1 MKTKRANL
9 YLLYT
14 LTAFSLLNF
23 ACGTANDQ
31 AIVLPVP
38 PPTAQEHQRL
48 QSSSPQRS
56 RPDQASSAPAPLVI
70 EEQAGIPYCE
80 TVLTIPVGEAGVAY
94 RGVDTPG
101 MEITGPNALAILS
114 DSSMVV
120 ADLVGNR
127 LLRYAPK
134 GNLINIIDLYTKEII
149 NIWDL
154 VAFKDELILL
164 EISLDVSPE
173 RHRVNRLTSNG
184 KLLTS
189 YDLPKGYRLQDGLT
203 GISVDCEGQ
212 ILLEI
217 KGGQEFYRL
226 IDSTGTP
233 YLCNGKPYRVE
244 STKLVADD
252 VELETQLTAGFGG
265 LKLLGVLADGSI
277 YVVRED
283 VVAQQPVITVD
294 QTVHYMSADGL
305 QLGVARVPIAEA
317 YYYVMRNLAVG
328 PDGYVYALL
337 PRPDAVHIVRLKLF
351 RSIAPLV
358 PNAVAPLVTR
368 SSARP

>member
-1 MKTKRANL
+1 MKAKRANSL
-9 YLLYT
+9 LLYT
-14 LTAFSLLNF
+14 LIAFSLLNT
-23 ACGTANDQ
+23 ACGTANNQ

-48 QSSSPQRS
+48 QPSSLQRS
-56 RPDQASSAPAPLVI
+56 PRHSPTPHVT
-70 EEQAGIPYCE
+70 EEQAGVYYE

-101 MEITGPNALAILS
+101 MDITGPNALAVLS
-114 DSSMVV
+114 DMSVVV
-120 ADLVGNR
+120 ADLIGNR
-127 LLRYAPK
+127 LLRYDPTGK
-134 GNLINIIDLYTKEII
+134 LLGIINLYAREIV

-164 EISLDVSPE
+164 EISLDIPPE
-173 RHRVNRLTSNG
+173 RYRVNRLTSDG

-189 YDLPKGYRLQDGLT
+189 YDIPKGYHLQDGLT

-217 KGGQEFYRL
+217 KGGQAFYRL
-226 IDSTGTP
+226 VDPKGNLNARNG
-233 YLCNGKPYRVE
+233 YLCNGKTYRVE
-244 STKLVADD
+244 STQLVAGD
-252 VELETQLTAGFGG
+252 VKLETQLTTGLGG
-265 LKLLGVLADGSI
+265 LKLLGVLADGSV

-294 QTVHYMSADGL
+294 QTVHYVSADGL

-328 PDGYVYALL
+328 PDGYVYSLL
-337 PRPDAVHIVRLKLF
+337 PRPDAVYVVRLKLF
-351 RSIAPLV
+351 KSIAPLV

-368 SSARP
+368 SGTQP